1 MGIFGSKFQPFL
13 KKTKA
18 ETTPL
23 VLESQITFIF
33 FSLFFLLISKREI
46 FPGIFTMRVNM
57 KKEEKM
63 KEWQGKSPEKNVV
76 MKLMA

>member
-1 MGIFGSKFQPFL
+1 
-13 KKTKA
+13 
-18 ETTPL
+18 
-23 VLESQITFIF
+23 
-33 FSLFFLLISKREI
+33 
-46 FPGIFTMRVNM
+46 MRVNM